1 MIHTVVVEEMRTYC
15 IIGDPVSHSLSPAMH
30 NAAFKSLSMD
40 DVYIAYKVS
49 SHELESS
56 VESLR
61 SVKISG
67 FNVTIPHKIAVLQY
81 LDEVDLLSRRAGAVN
96 TVASIDGRFKGFNT
110 DIQGFLQPLLNRG
123 IDFRGLSVLLF
134 GAGGS
139 ARAIVASLSSVTGI
153 SKLVVAN
160 RTYNKSS
167 ELSKQAELQ
176 GLTSSVSMIE
186 EAKVMAKRFDLI
198 VNATSVGLQSN
209 ESILDSEDIDGS
221 STVYDLV
228 YRPVMTKLLENAR
241 EKGARIIYG
250 YEMLLEQGAQAFEIW
265 TGLKAPIP
273 AMKKALFGVF
283 QEPK

>member
-1 MIHTVVVEEMRTYC
+1 MRTYC

-81 LDEVDLLSRRAGAVN
+81 LDEVDLLSRKAGAVN
-96 TVASIDGRFKGFNT
+96 TVATIDGRFKGFNT

-139 ARAIVASLSSVTGI
+139 ARAVVASLSSVTGV

-209 ESILDSEDIDGS
+209 ETILDSEDIDGG

-265 TGLKAPIP
+265 TGLKAPIL

>member
-1 MIHTVVVEEMRTYC
+1 MIHTVVVEEMLTYC

-81 LDEVDLLSRRAGAVN
+81 LDEVDLLSRKAGAVN
-96 TVASIDGRFKGFNT
+96 TVANIDGRFKGFNT

-139 ARAIVASLSSVTGI
+139 ARAVVASLSSVTGI

-167 ELSKQAELQ
+167 ELCKQAELQ

-186 EAKVMAKRFDLI
+186 EAKVIAKRFDLI

-241 EKGARIIYG
+241 EKGARVIYG

>member
-1 MIHTVVVEEMRTYC
+1 MRTYC

-30 NAAFKSLSMD
+30 NAAFKSLSLD

-49 SHELESS
+49 SDELESS

-67 FNVTIPHKIAVLQY
+67 FNVTIPHKTAVLQY
-81 LDEVDLLSRRAGAVN
+81 LDDVDLISRKAGAVN
-96 TVASIDGRFKGFNT
+96 TVASINGKFKGFNT
-110 DIQGFLQPLLNRG
+110 DIHGFIQPLLSRN
-123 IDFRGLSVLLF
+123 IDFKGLSVLLF

-139 ARAIVASLSSVTGI
+139 ARAVVTSLSNVNGI

-160 RTYNKSS
+160 RTYSKSL
-167 ELSKQAELQ
+167 ELSKLADLQ
-176 GLTSSVSMIE
+176 GLTSSVSMLE
-186 EAKVMAKRFDLI
+186 EAKGAAKHFDLI

-209 ESILDSEDIDGS
+209 ESLLDSEDVDEN

-241 EKGARIIYG
+241 EKGARVIYG
-250 YEMLLEQGAQAFEIW
+250 YEMLIEQGAQAFEIW
-265 TGLKAPIP
+265 TGLKAPLP

>member
-1 MIHTVVVEEMRTYC
+1 MRTYC

-49 SHELESS
+49 PNELESS

-67 FNVTIPHKIAVLQY
+67 FNVTIPHKTAVLQY
-81 LDEVDLLSRRAGAVN
+81 LDEVDLLSRKAGAVN
-96 TVASIDGRFKGFNT
+96 TVATINGRFKGFNT
-110 DIQGFLQPLLNRG
+110 DIQGFLQPILTRN
-123 IDFRGLSVLLF
+123 IDLRGLSVLLF

-139 ARAIVASLSSVTGI
+139 ARAVVTSLSNVDGI

-160 RTYNKSS
+160 RTYSKSL
-167 ELSKQAELQ
+167 ELAKQAQLQ

-186 EAKVMAKRFDLI
+186 EAKIMAKRFDLI
-198 VNATSVGLQSN
+198 VNTTSVGLQSN
-209 ESILDSEDIDGS
+209 ESLLDSEDIDGGS
-221 STVYDLV
+221 IVYDLV
-228 YRPVMTKLLENAR
+228 YRPVVTKLLENAR
-241 EKGARIIYG
+241 KSGARIIYG

-265 TGLKAPIP
+265 TGLKAPIS

>member
-1 MIHTVVVEEMRTYC
+1 MRTYC

-40 DVYIAYKVS
+40 NVYIAYKVS

-61 SVKISG
+61 TVKISG
-67 FNVTIPHKIAVLQY
+67 FNVTIPHKTAVLQY
-81 LDEVDLLSRRAGAVN
+81 LDEVDLLSRKAGAVN
-96 TVASIDGRFKGFNT
+96 TVANIDNKFKGFNT
-110 DIQGFLQPLLNRG
+110 DIQGFLKPLLNRS

-139 ARAIVASLSSVTGI
+139 ARAVVTSLSNVNGI

-160 RTYNKSS
+160 RTYSKSL
-167 ELSKQAELQ
+167 ELSKLADLQ
-176 GLTSSVSMIE
+176 GLTCSVSMIE

-209 ESILDSEDIDGS
+209 ESILDSGDIDES

-241 EKGARIIYG
+241 EKGARVIYG

-265 TGLKAPIP
+265 TGLKAPIH
-273 AMKKALFGVF
+273 AMKKALFGIF

>member
-81 LDEVDLLSRRAGAVN
+81 LDEVDLLSRKAGAVN
-96 TVASIDGRFKGFNT
+96 TVTSIDGRFKGFNT

-123 IDFRGLSVLLF
+123 IEFRGLSVLLF

-139 ARAIVASLSSVTGI
+139 ARAVVASLSNVTGI

-160 RTYNKSS
+160 RTYNKSA

-176 GLTSSVSMIE
+176 GLTSSVLMIE

-209 ESILDSEDIDGS
+209 ESILDSEDIDCS

-228 YRPVMTKLLENAR
+228 YRPVMTKLLENAQ

-265 TGLKAPIP
+265 TGLKAPLP

>member
-1 MIHTVVVEEMRTYC
+1 MRTYC

-67 FNVTIPHKIAVLQY
+67 FNVTIPHKTAVLQY
-81 LDEVDLLSRRAGAVN
+81 LDEVDLISRKAGAVN
-96 TVASIDGRFKGFNT
+96 TVASINGKFKGFNT
-110 DIQGFLQPLLNRG
+110 DIRGFIQPLLNRNM
-123 IDFRGLSVLLF
+123 DFKGLSVLLF

-139 ARAIVASLSSVTGI
+139 ARAVVTSLSNVNGI

-160 RTYNKSS
+160 RTYGKSL
-167 ELSKQAELQ
+167 ELSKLADRQ
-176 GLTSSVSMIE
+176 GLTSSVSMFD
-186 EAKVMAKRFDLI
+186 EAKRMAKHFDLI

-209 ESILDSEDIDGS
+209 ESLLDREDIDEN

-241 EKGARIIYG
+241 EKGAKVIYG

-265 TGLKAPIP
+265 TGLKAPLP

>member
-15 IIGDPVSHSLSPAMH
+15 IIGDPISHSLSPAMH

-81 LDEVDLLSRRAGAVN
+81 LDEVDLLSRKAGAVN

-139 ARAIVASLSSVTGI
+139 ARAVVASLSSVTGI

>member
-1 MIHTVVVEEMRTYC
+1 MIHTVVVEAMRTYC

-81 LDEVDLLSRRAGAVN
+81 LDEVDLLSRKAGAVN
-96 TVASIDGRFKGFNT
+96 TVTSIDGRFKGFNT

-139 ARAIVASLSSVTGI
+139 ARAVVASLSGVTGI

-160 RTYNKSS
+160 RTYNKSL

>member
-1 MIHTVVVEEMRTYC
+1 MVEEMRTYC
-15 IIGDPVSHSLSPAMH
+15 LIGDPVSHSLSPAMH

-61 SVKISG
+61 SVNISG

-81 LDEVDLLSRRAGAVN
+81 LDEVDLLSRKAGAVN

-139 ARAIVASLSSVTGI
+139 ARAVVASLSSVTGI

-186 EAKVMAKRFDLI
+186 EAKGMAKRFDLI

-241 EKGARIIYG
+241 EKGARVIYG

>member
-1 MIHTVVVEEMRTYC
+1 MKTYC

-30 NAAFKSLSMD
+30 NAAFNSLSLD
-40 DVYIAYKVS
+40 NVYIAYKVA

-61 SVKISG
+61 SINISG
-67 FNVTIPHKIAVLQY
+67 FNVTIPHKSTILRY
-81 LDEVDLLSRRAGAVN
+81 LDEIDLISREAGAVN
-96 TVASIDGRFKGFNT
+96 TVTNIDRKLRGSNT
-110 DIQGFLQPLLNRG
+110 DVEGFLQPLLNRS
-123 IDFRGLSVLLF
+123 IDFKGLSVLLL

-139 ARAIVASLSSVTGI
+139 ARAVVTSLSNVGAI

-160 RTYNKSS
+160 RTCSKSL
-167 ELSKQAELQ
+167 ELCKLADLH
-176 GLTSSVSMIE
+176 GLNCSVSSIE
-186 EAKVMAKRFDLI
+186 EAKAIAKRFDLI

-209 ESILDSEDIDGS
+209 ESILDSEDIDRN

-228 YRPVMTKLLENAR
+228 YRPVMTKLLENAQ

-250 YEMLLEQGAQAFEIW
+250 YEMLLEQGARAFEIW

>member
-1 MIHTVVVEEMRTYC
+1 MIHTTEVEEMRTYC

-81 LDEVDLLSRRAGAVN
+81 LDEVDLLSRNAGAVN
-96 TVASIDGRFKGFNT
+96 TVASINGRFKGFNT

-123 IDFRGLSVLLF
+123 VDFRGLSVLLF

-139 ARAIVASLSSVTGI
+139 ARAVVASLSSVTGI

-176 GLTSSVSMIE
+176 GLTSSVSTIE

>member
-1 MIHTVVVEEMRTYC
+1 
-15 IIGDPVSHSLSPAMH
+15 MH

-81 LDEVDLLSRRAGAVN
+81 LDEVDLLSRKAGAVN
-96 TVASIDGRFKGFNT
+96 TVTSIDGRFKGFNT

-139 ARAIVASLSSVTGI
+139 ARAVVASLSGVTGI

-160 RTYNKSS
+160 RTYNKSL
-167 ELSKQAELQ
+167 ELSKHAELQ

>member
-1 MIHTVVVEEMRTYC
+1 MRTYC

-30 NAAFKSLSMD
+30 NATFKSLSMD

-67 FNVTIPHKIAVLQY
+67 FNVTIPHKTAVLQY
-81 LDEVDLLSRRAGAVN
+81 LDEVDLISRKAGAVN
-96 TVASIDGRFKGFNT
+96 TVASINGKFKGFNT
-110 DIQGFLQPLLNRG
+110 DIQGFIQPLLNRNM
-123 IDFRGLSVLLF
+123 DFKGLSVLLF

-139 ARAIVASLSSVTGI
+139 ARAVVTSLSNVNGI

-160 RTYNKSS
+160 RTYGKSL
-167 ELSKQAELQ
+167 ELSKLADLQ
-176 GLTSSVSMIE
+176 GLTSSVSMFE
-186 EAKVMAKRFDLI
+186 EAKRMAKHFDLI

-209 ESILDSEDIDGS
+209 ESLLDSEDIDEN

-241 EKGARIIYG
+241 GKGARVIYG

-265 TGLKAPIP
+265 TGLKAPLP

>member
-1 MIHTVVVEEMRTYC
+1 MRTYC

-67 FNVTIPHKIAVLQY
+67 FNVTIPHKTAVLQY
-81 LDEVDLLSRRAGAVN
+81 LDEVDLISRKSGAVN
-96 TVASIDGRFKGFNT
+96 TVASINGKFKGFNT
-110 DIQGFLQPLLNRG
+110 DIQGFIQPLLNRNM
-123 IDFRGLSVLLF
+123 DFKGLSVLLF

-139 ARAIVASLSSVTGI
+139 ARAVVTSLSNVNGI

-160 RTYNKSS
+160 RTYGKSL
-167 ELSKQAELQ
+167 ELSKLADLQ
-176 GLTSSVSMIE
+176 GLTSSVSMFE
-186 EAKVMAKRFDLI
+186 EAKRMAKHFDLI

-209 ESILDSEDIDGS
+209 ESLLDSEDIDEN

-241 EKGARIIYG
+241 GKGARVIYG

-265 TGLKAPIP
+265 TGLKAPLP

>member
-1 MIHTVVVEEMRTYC
+1 MRTYC

-30 NAAFKSLSMD
+30 NAAFKSLSLD
-40 DVYIAYKVS
+40 DVYIAYRVS

-67 FNVTIPHKIAVLQY
+67 FNVTIPHKTAVLQY
-81 LDEVDLLSRRAGAVN
+81 LDEVDLMSRKAGAVN
-96 TVASIDGRFKGFNT
+96 TVASINGKFKGFNT
-110 DIQGFLQPLLNRG
+110 DIQGFIQPLLNRN
-123 IDFRGLSVLLF
+123 IDFNGLSVLLI

-139 ARAIVASLSSVTGI
+139 ARAVVTSLSSVNGI

-160 RTYNKSS
+160 RTYSKSM
-167 ELSKQAELQ
+167 ELSKLADLQ
-176 GLTSSVSMIE
+176 GLSSSVSMIE
-186 EAKVMAKRFDLI
+186 EAKGMAKHFDLI

-209 ESILDSEDIDGS
+209 ESILDSEDIDES

-228 YRPVMTKLLENAR
+228 YRPIMTKLLENAR
-241 EKGARIIYG
+241 KKGAGVIYG

>member
-81 LDEVDLLSRRAGAVN
+81 LDEVDLLSRKAGAVN

-139 ARAIVASLSSVTGI
+139 ARAVVASLSSVTGI

-167 ELSKQAELQ
+167 ELSKKAELQ

>member
-1 MIHTVVVEEMRTYC
+1 MRTYC

-30 NAAFKSLSMD
+30 NAAFKSLSLD
-40 DVYIAYKVS
+40 DVYIAYRVS
-49 SHELESS
+49 SHELESA

-67 FNVTIPHKIAVLQY
+67 FNVTIPHKTAVLKY
-81 LDEVDLLSRRAGAVN
+81 LDEVDLMSRKAGAVN
-96 TVASIDGRFKGFNT
+96 TVASINGKFKGFNT
-110 DIQGFLQPLLNRG
+110 DIQGFIQPLVNRN
-123 IDFRGLSVLLF
+123 IDFKGLSVLLF

-139 ARAIVASLSSVTGI
+139 ARAVVTSLSSVNGI

-160 RTYNKSS
+160 RTYSKSM
-167 ELSKQAELQ
+167 ELSKLADLQ
-176 GLTSSVSMIE
+176 GLSSSVSMIE
-186 EAKVMAKRFDLI
+186 EAKGMAKHFDLI

-209 ESILDSEDIDGS
+209 ESILDSEDIDES

-228 YRPVMTKLLENAR
+228 YRPIMTKLLENAR
-241 EKGARIIYG
+241 KKGAGVVYG

-265 TGLKAPIP
+265 TGLKAPFP

>member
-81 LDEVDLLSRRAGAVN
+81 LDEVDFLSRKAGAVN

-139 ARAIVASLSSVTGI
+139 ARAVVASLSSVTGI

-241 EKGARIIYG
+241 EKGARVIYG

>member
-81 LDEVDLLSRRAGAVN
+81 LDEVDLLSRKAGAVN

-139 ARAIVASLSSVTGI
+139 ARAVVASLSSVTGI

>member
-1 MIHTVVVEEMRTYC
+1 MIHTVMVEEMRTYC
-15 IIGDPVSHSLSPAMH
+15 LIGDPVSHSLSPAMH

-61 SVKISG
+61 SVNISG

-81 LDEVDLLSRRAGAVN
+81 LDEVDLLSRKAGAVN

-139 ARAIVASLSSVTGI
+139 ARAVVASLSSVTGI

-241 EKGARIIYG
+241 EKGARVIYG

>member
-1 MIHTVVVEEMRTYC
+1 MKTYC

-30 NAAFKSLSMD
+30 NAAFKSLSLD
-40 DVYIAYKVS
+40 NVYIAYKVA

-61 SVKISG
+61 SINISG
-67 FNVTIPHKIAVLQY
+67 FNVTIPHKSTILRY
-81 LDEVDLLSRRAGAVN
+81 LDVIDLISSEAGAVN
-96 TVASIDGRFKGFNT
+96 TVTNIDGKLRGSNT
-110 DIQGFLQPLLNRG
+110 DVEGFLQPLLNRS
-123 IDFRGLSVLLF
+123 IDFKGLSVLLL

-139 ARAIVASLSSVTGI
+139 ARAVVTSLSNVGAI
-153 SKLVVAN
+153 SKLVVAS
-160 RTYNKSS
+160 RTCSKSL
-167 ELSKQAELQ
+167 ELCKLADLH
-176 GLTSSVSMIE
+176 GLNCSVSSIE
-186 EAKVMAKRFDLI
+186 EAKAIAKHFDLI

-209 ESILDSEDIDGS
+209 ESILDSEDIDGN

-228 YRPVMTKLLENAR
+228 YRPVMTKLLENAQ

-250 YEMLLEQGAQAFEIW
+250 YEMLLEQGARAFEIW

>member
-1 MIHTVVVEEMRTYC
+1 MRTYC

-49 SHELESS
+49 PNELESS

-67 FNVTIPHKIAVLQY
+67 FNVTIPHKTAVLQY
-81 LDEVDLLSRRAGAVN
+81 LDEVDLLSRKAGAVN
-96 TVASIDGRFKGFNT
+96 TVATINGRFKGFNT
-110 DIQGFLQPLLNRG
+110 DIQGFLHPILTRN
-123 IDFRGLSVLLF
+123 IDLRGLSVLLF

-139 ARAIVASLSSVTGI
+139 ARAVVTSLSNVDGI

-160 RTYNKSS
+160 RTYSKSL
-167 ELSKQAELQ
+167 ELAKQAQLQ

-186 EAKVMAKRFDLI
+186 EAKIMAKRFDLI
-198 VNATSVGLQSN
+198 VNTTSVGLQSN
-209 ESILDSEDIDGS
+209 ESLLDSEDIDGGS
-221 STVYDLV
+221 IVYDLV
-228 YRPVMTKLLENAR
+228 YRPVVTKLLENAR
-241 EKGARIIYG
+241 KRGARIIYG

-265 TGLKAPIP
+265 TGLKAPIS

>member
-15 IIGDPVSHSLSPAMH
+15 IIGDPVNHSLSPAMH

-49 SHELESS
+49 SHELEST

-81 LDEVDLLSRRAGAVN
+81 LDEVDLLSHKAGAVN

-110 DIQGFLQPLLNRG
+110 DIHGFLQPLLNRG

-139 ARAIVASLSSVTGI
+139 ARAVVASLSSVTGI

-198 VNATSVGLQSN
+198 VNATSVGLQLN
-209 ESILDSEDIDGS
+209 ESILDSEDIDGT

-273 AMKKALFGVF
+273 AMKKALFGIF

>member
-1 MIHTVVVEEMRTYC
+1 MRTYC

-30 NAAFKSLSMD
+30 NAAFKSLAMD

-67 FNVTIPHKIAVLQY
+67 FNVTIPHKTAVLQY
-81 LDEVDLLSRRAGAVN
+81 LDEVDLISRKAGAVN
-96 TVASIDGRFKGFNT
+96 TVASINGKFKGFNT
-110 DIQGFLQPLLNRG
+110 DIQGFIQPLLNRNM
-123 IDFRGLSVLLF
+123 DFKGLSVLLF

-139 ARAIVASLSSVTGI
+139 ARAVVTSLSNVNGI

-160 RTYNKSS
+160 RTYGKSL
-167 ELSKQAELQ
+167 ELSKLADLQ
-176 GLTSSVSMIE
+176 GLTSSVSMFE
-186 EAKVMAKRFDLI
+186 EAKRMAKHFDLI

-209 ESILDSEDIDGS
+209 ESLLDSEDIDEN

-241 EKGARIIYG
+241 GKGARVIYG

-265 TGLKAPIP
+265 TGLKAPLP

>member
-81 LDEVDLLSRRAGAVN
+81 LDEVDLLSRKAGAVN

-139 ARAIVASLSSVTGI
+139 ARAVVASLSSVTGI

-209 ESILDSEDIDGS
+209 ESILDSEYIDGN

>member
-81 LDEVDLLSRRAGAVN
+81 LDEVDLLSRKAGAVN

-139 ARAIVASLSSVTGI
+139 ARAVVTSLSSVTGI

-241 EKGARIIYG
+241 EKGARVIYG

>member
-1 MIHTVVVEEMRTYC
+1 MRTYC

-67 FNVTIPHKIAVLQY
+67 FNVTIPHKTAVLQY
-81 LDEVDLLSRRAGAVN
+81 LDEVDLISRKAGAVN
-96 TVASIDGRFKGFNT
+96 TVASINGKFKGFNT
-110 DIQGFLQPLLNRG
+110 DIQGFIQPLLNRDM
-123 IDFRGLSVLLF
+123 DFKGLSVLLF

-139 ARAIVASLSSVTGI
+139 ARAVVTSLSNVNGV

-160 RTYNKSS
+160 RTYGRSL
-167 ELSKQAELQ
+167 ELSKLANLQ
-176 GLTSSVSMIE
+176 GLTSSVSMFE
-186 EAKVMAKRFDLI
+186 EAKRMAKHFDLI

-209 ESILDSEDIDGS
+209 ESLLDSEDIDEN

-241 EKGARIIYG
+241 VKGARVIYG

-265 TGLKAPIP
+265 TGLKAPLP